1 MSPTSPGAALDLSPL
16 QRLEI
21 REACERLALDYSF
34 FADGQRMDEWSELFA
49 EDGELVL
56 FGQTYRGPA
65 AIRAAVGAGRG
76 ASALSVHAITNQRL
90 DIVSEDAAEGTVY
103 ILAFAGER
111 KGGGPAAVGQ
121 IAPSAVGIYHDAY
134 KRTPAGW
141 KFARRAFEPLIVTA
155 QG

>member
-1 MSPTSPGAALDLSPL
+1 MPSDTATALSAL

-76 ASALSVHAITNQRL
+76 ASALSVHAITNHRI
-90 DIVSEDAAEGTVY
+90 DIVSEDAATASVY
-103 ILAFAGER
+103 IIVYAGER
-111 KGGGPAAVGQ
+111 KDGGPAAARL
-121 IAPSAVGIYHDAY
+121 IAPAMVGTYRDAY
-134 KRTPAGW
+134 RRTPAGW
-141 KFARRAFEPLIVTA
+141 KFARRAFEPLITTA
-155 QG
+155 EA

>member
-1 MSPTSPGAALDLSPL
+1 MSDVATALSAL

-34 FADGQRMDEWSELFA
+34 FADAKRMEEWSELFA

-76 ASALSVHAITNQRL
+76 PAAFSVHAITNHRIDVL
-90 DIVSEDAAEGTVY
+90 SEDWGWESVPGWN
-103 ILAFAGER
+103 G
-111 KGGGPAAVGQ
+111 
-121 IAPSAVGIYHDAY
+121 
-134 KRTPAGW
+134 KRVWALLGRT
-141 KFARRAFEPLIVTA
+141 E
-155 QG
+155 

>member
-1 MSPTSPGAALDLSPL
+1 MSSATATALSPT

-34 FADGQRMDEWSELFA
+34 FADGQRMDEWSDLFA

-76 ASALSVHAITNQRL
+76 AAALSVHAITNQRI
-90 DIVSEDAAEGTVY
+90 DIASADAAEGTVY
-103 ILAFAGER
+103 ILAFSGER
-111 KGGGPAAVGQ
+111 KDSGPAAVAQ

-141 KFARRAFEPLIVTA
+141 KFARRAFEPAIVATPP
-155 QG
+155 G

>member
-1 MSPTSPGAALDLSPL
+1 MSAQDSGVATALSPL

-49 EDGELVL
+49 DDGEMVL

-76 ASALSVHAITNQRL
+76 AAALSVHAITNQRI
-90 DIVSEDAAEGTVY
+90 DIVSESEATGTVY
-103 ILAFAGER
+103 IIVYAGER
-111 KGGGPAAVGQ
+111 KDGGPAAAKMVAPAMVGT
-121 IAPSAVGIYHDAY
+121 YHDAY
-134 KRTPAGW
+134 RKTPKGW
-141 KFARRAFEPLIVTA
+141 KFARRAFEPLITTA
-155 QG
+155 QS

>member
-1 MSPTSPGAALDLSPL
+1 MPSDVATALSPL

-34 FADGQRMDEWSELFA
+34 FADNPRMDEWSQLFA

-76 ASALSVHAITNQRL
+76 PTALSVHAITNHRIDVL
-90 DIVSEDAAEGTVY
+90 SEDRAEATVY
-103 ILAFAGER
+103 IIVFGGER
-111 KGGGPAAVGQ
+111 KDGRPASQ
-121 IAPSAVGIYHDAY
+121 DKIAPMMVGTYHDAY
-134 KRTPAGW
+134 RRTPAGW
-141 KFARRAFEPLIVTA
+141 KFARRAFEPLITTA
-155 QG
+155 QS